1 VFRLFIVFVFFTT
14 LDLILYGIPLF
25 STDSDARLDRRSIY
39 YFLLVQFSQLLC
51 YVCAYHFAFYKKV
64 TKFHLIVML
73 FLVAYNILL
82 VSRGIIVHFVLFW
95 CIAYLLISD
104 INLWRKLFVISI
116 TSLLM
121 LILFGVAGD
130 LRQGGEFKIKE
141 YGAFI
146 VELPSFLYWLYG
158 YVVIN
163 LDNLVLILRENLTSE
178 YSKILV
184 NFSPRIY
191 SFFGEVPTDY
201 DTLPYVG
208 RFNLP
213 TGFGLILYEFHYSV
227 TFLFIFILSVF
238 VKRSIRQ
245 LKGNFYNSFVS
256 AYIIMGYFLLP
267 VKNIFI
273 TKEFWI
279 AVIIVSILRKF
290 FSKLFAR

>member
-1 VFRLFIVFVFFTT
+1 
-14 LDLILYGIPLF
+14 
-25 STDSDARLDRRSIY
+25 
-39 YFLLVQFSQLLC
+39 
-51 YVCAYHFAFYKKV
+51 
-64 TKFHLIVML
+64 
-73 FLVAYNILL
+73 
-82 VSRGIIVHFVLFW
+82 
-95 CIAYLLISD
+95 
-104 INLWRKLFVISI
+104 
-116 TSLLM
+116 M